1 MADADEPE
9 PLASRE
15 PTVEDLR
22 ELCRALNE
30 RGARY
35 VVVGG
40 FAMRAA
46 NYIRGTMDIDLI
58 VAVDVDNERRVFD
71 ALATLPD
78 QAARELTEG
87 ELARY
92 TVVRVA
98 DEIVVDLMKSAG
110 GIDYERAARDA
121 VVRNIDGVLIPFAS
135 PALLWRMKVVTG
147 RVKDA
152 GDLAFLR
159 QWFAERGEPLPA
171 LDG

>member
-1 MADADEPE
+1 MASADEPE

-22 ELCRALNE
+22 DLCRALNE

-58 VAVDVDNERRVFD
+58 VASDLENERRVFE
-71 ALATLPD
+71 AVATLPD
-78 QAARELTEG
+78 HAARELAAG
-87 ELARY
+87 ELERY

-98 DEIVVDLMKSAG
+98 DEIVVGLMKSAG
-110 GIDYERAARDA
+110 GVDYERASKDV
-121 VVRNIDGVLIPFAS
+121 VVRSIDGVVIPFAS

-147 RVKDA
+147 REKHA

-159 QWFAERGEPLPA
+159 QWFAERGERLPM
-171 LDG
+171 LDD